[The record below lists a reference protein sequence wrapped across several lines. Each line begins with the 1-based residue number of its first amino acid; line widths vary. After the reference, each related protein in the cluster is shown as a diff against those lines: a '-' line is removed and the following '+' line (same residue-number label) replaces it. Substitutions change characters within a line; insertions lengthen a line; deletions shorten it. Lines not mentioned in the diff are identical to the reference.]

1 MDDQNKEID
10 QINEIES
17 NPQDLKEGNT
27 LEVTSLLEDKKASE
41 SSTDNDSKKDFSDKQ
56 DKNEKLI
63 DFKLD
68 NLNLSKSNVINIL
81 EDLRVIKKRFNHIE
95 NILKE
100 SERAQYGPS
109 RDLPGVNG
117 IFDGEFMVTTEG
129 VRHEVPKNYAA
140 KSLLINGDELKRME
154 QDGKVAFK
162 IVNKVPRKKI
172 EGLLSKKDGRYVILS
187 DSGTFNLQKNA
198 VEFRNIKQGEWVLAV
213 IPETGS
219 ANNFA
224 AVDKVIKKEP
234 KKEVKFYD
242 KPKNESPRPVS
253 KPALRPEAPRPQT
266 PKPQVSI
273 STPAP
278 KPAEAPKPEAPKTSP
293 IPKIQ
298 FSDDDLV

>member
-1 MDDQNKEID
+1 MDDIKEIKD
-10 QINEIES
+10 TNEEIE
-17 NPQDLKEGNT
+17 NN
-27 LEVTSLLEDKKASE
+27 LEEITSLVGE
-41 SSTDNDSKKDFSDKQ
+41 SNTNSQESSKKDKEEKQ
-56 DKNEKLI
+56 IE
-63 DFKLD
+63 FKLD

-95 NILKE
+95 NIIKE
-100 SERAQYGPS
+100 AERAQYGPS
-109 RDLPGVNG
+109 RDLPGITGIYNG
-117 IFDGEFMVTTEG
+117 DYMVSSDGQK
-129 VRHEVPKNYAA
+129 HDVPKNYAA
-140 KSLLINGDELKRME
+140 KSLLVNGDELKMME

-187 DSGTFNLQKNA
+187 DSGTFNLLKTA

-224 AVDKVIKKEP
+224 AVDKIIKKES

-242 KPKNESPRPVS
+242 KPKSDSNKSQQQPKQQNNSQS
-253 KPALRPEAPRPQT
+253 KVENKPQAPKPQPPKPET
-266 PKPQVSI
+266 PKPQGQ
-273 STPAP
+273 
-278 KPAEAPKPEAPKTSP
+278 SP
-293 IPKIQ
+293 LPKIQ